1 MIQINLKPGAK
12 RASAKGSRPLFAGVV
27 AGVKG
32 LGSRIKEPWLALAVG
47 AWVLVIL
54 GFGVFFML
62 TTSQLKSLEPKLVAS
77 RSEFRR
83 YQGFLQQKRME
94 ERARDS
100 TLAQIG
106 TISAVDQDRFVWPH
120 IVDEVGSAVPDFTWL
135 TSITAIAVQPDANF
149 VDTTGGAP
157 PATIK
162 IVGRTSDLTNYTAF
176 LRRLEESP
184 WLGNVLPVEAKTI
197 TLNNRLIT
205 EFTIQATFTKA
216 DSSYIKTVPILE
228 SVVR

>member
-1 MIQINLKPGAK
+1 MIHVNLKPGAK
-12 RASAKGSRPLFAGVV
+12 RAAPKGGRSAFAGV
-27 AGVKG
+27 AEGFKG
-32 LGSRIKEPWLALAVG
+32 ISSRIKEPMLALAIG
-47 AWVLVIL
+47 AWAVVIL
-54 GFGVFFML
+54 GLGFFFIS
-62 TTSQLKSLEPKLVAS
+62 TASQKASLEPQMDQA

-83 YQGFLQQKRME
+83 YQGFLVQKRKE
-94 ERARDS
+94 EKIRDS
-100 TLAQIG
+100 ILTQIG
-106 TISAVDQDRFVWPH
+106 TISAVDQDRFVWSH

-135 TSITAIAVQPDANF
+135 TSMTAVPTPVDAGI
-149 VDTTGGAP
+149 DSTGAAP
-157 PATIK
+157 VNLK

-184 WLGNVLPVEAKTI
+184 WLGNVLPIEAKTV

-216 DSSYIKTVPILE
+216 DSSHIKTVPILE

>member
-1 MIQINLKPGAK
+1 MIHINLKPGAK
-12 RASAKGSRPLFAGVV
+12 RAAPKGARPSFSGVSAGF
-27 AGVKG
+27 KG
-32 LGSRIKEPWLALAVG
+32 LSSRIKEPILALAVG
-47 AWVLVIL
+47 AWAVVIL
-54 GFGVFFML
+54 GLGFLFIS
-62 TTSQLKSLEPKLVAS
+62 TASQKSSLEPKMDQT

-83 YQGFLQQKRME
+83 YQGFLQQKRKE
-94 ERARDS
+94 EKIRDS
-100 TLAQIG
+100 ILTQIG
-106 TISAVDQDRFVWPH
+106 TISAVDQDRFVWSH

-135 TSITAIAVQPDANF
+135 TSIAAIATPTDANA
-149 VDTTGGAP
+149 DSTGAP
-157 PATIK
+157 PVNLK

-184 WLGNVLPVEAKTI
+184 WLGNVLPVEAKTV

-216 DSSYIKTVPILE
+216 DSSHIKTVPILE

>member
-1 MIQINLKPGAK
+1 MARLGHRRLGPGD
-12 RASAKGSRPLFAGVV
+12 SRDRRLLHLHRDPAQLAG
-27 AGVKG
+27 AQGG
-32 LGSRIKEPWLALAVG
+32 
-47 AWVLVIL
+47 
-54 GFGVFFML
+54 GFD
-62 TTSQLKSLEPKLVAS
+62 

-83 YQGFLQQKRME
+83 YQGFLLQKRKE
-94 ERARDS
+94 EKIRDS

-135 TSITAIAVQPDANF
+135 TSIAAIPVSANATTS
-149 VDTTGGAP
+149 DTTGSAP
-157 PATIK
+157 PITIK

-184 WLGNVLPVEAKTI
+184 WLGDVLPIDAKTI

-205 EFTIQATFTKA
+205 EFTIQATFTRA

>member
-1 MIQINLKPGAK
+1 MIHINLKPGAR
-12 RASAKGSRPLFAGVV
+12 RASAKGSRPLFAGM
-27 AGVKG
+27 AEGFKG
-32 LGSRIKEPWLALAVG
+32 LSSRIKEPWLALAVG

-54 GFGVFFML
+54 GCGFSVVRNA
-62 TTSQLKSLEPKLVAS
+62 SQVSKLQPQVDAS

-83 YQGFLQQKRME
+83 YQGFLLQKRKE
-94 ERARDS
+94 EKVRDS

-106 TISAVDQDRFVWPH
+106 TIAAVDQDRFVWPH
-120 IVDEVGSAVPDFTWL
+120 IVDEVGNAVPDFTWL
-135 TSITAIAVQPDANF
+135 TSIAAVAAPPSSSPGDSA
-149 VDTTGGAP
+149 GGAP
-157 PATIK
+157 SVTIK

-184 WLGNVLPVEAKTI
+184 WLGDVLPIDAKTI

-205 EFTIQATFTKA
+205 EFTIQAAFTKA

>member
-1 MIQINLKPGAK
+1 MIQINLKPGT
-12 RASAKGSRPLFAGVV
+12 RRTSRKGSGPMFAGV
-27 AGVKG
+27 AEGLKG
-32 LGSRIKEPWLALAVG
+32 LRSQIKEPWLAVAVG
-47 AWVLVIL
+47 AWVVVIL
-54 GFGVFFML
+54 GLGFFFIS
-62 TTSQLKSLEPKLVAS
+62 TSVQSGSLEPKLTAT

-83 YQGFLQQKRME
+83 YQGFLQQKRKE
-94 ERARDS
+94 EKIRDS

-120 IVDEVGSAVPDFTWL
+120 IIDEVGSAVPDFTWL
-135 TSITAIAVQPDANF
+135 TSIASVAAPVGTSPDTAGN
-149 VDTTGGAP
+149 AP
-157 PATIK
+157 PVNIK

-184 WLGNVLPVEAKTI
+184 WLGDVMPVEAKTV

-216 DSSYIKTVPILE
+216 DSSRIKTVPILE